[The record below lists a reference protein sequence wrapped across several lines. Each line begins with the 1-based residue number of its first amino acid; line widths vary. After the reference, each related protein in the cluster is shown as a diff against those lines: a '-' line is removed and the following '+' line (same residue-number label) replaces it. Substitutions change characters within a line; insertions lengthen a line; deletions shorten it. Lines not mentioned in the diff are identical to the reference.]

1 MYHKLLLTL
10 ALLLCSFS
18 VAAATEAPEE
28 EFPYYEGIAAF
39 TENGESDVIIA
50 ELFPTDSIDAETLA
64 QEIVDNMNWD
74 EDKSASLFTMEE
86 LGDSI
91 VDTSEEWFVQAG
103 VTDTQTDVTVY
114 LTFHI
119 ASTDE
124 NEILDLVQE
133 KLAQVTLENVL
144 EHLSVYEKETQDSTV
159 YGSIII
165 SDFFGSNDVF
175 DDVDSGNDY
184 YDAIAYVYDYGIV
197 QGYDDGT
204 YRPENSINRA
214 EFTKILLEA
223 KYPSEMATATGEAC
237 FTDVIAEQWYA
248 KYVCYAKTTAIVD
261 GYDDGTF
268 KPEAAIN
275 IAEALK
281 ITLNV
286 FFSGIPDAAGA
297 WYEKYWDY
305 AETQGLLLDEWET
318 ASDELTR
325 GAMAELIY
333 RIEN

>member
-1 MYHKLLLTL
+1 MRHKLLFTFG
-10 ALLLCSFS
+10 LLLSSFS
-18 VAAATEAPEE
+18 MANATEAPE

-39 TENGESDVIIA
+39 TENGESEVIIA
-50 ELFPTDSIDAETLA
+50 ELFPTDSTDATTIA
-64 QEIVDNMNWD
+64 QEIVDRMSWD
-74 EDKSASLFTMEE
+74 DDKSASLFTMEE

-197 QGYDDGT
+197 EGYEDGT
-204 YRPENSINRA
+204 YRPDASINRA

-223 KYPSEMATATGEAC
+223 KYPDEMAVAAGENC
-237 FTDVIAEQWYA
+237 FSDVAADQWYA
-248 KYVCYAKTTAIVD
+248 KYVCYAKTNQIVD

-268 KPEAAIN
+268 KPDQYIN

-286 FFSGIPDAAGA
+286 FFTDIPETDGE
-297 WYEKYWDY
+297 WYQKYWDY
-305 AETQGLLLDEWET
+305 ADSQGLLLDEWGS
-318 ASDELTR
+318 ASTELTR

-333 RIEN
+333 RIED